1 MQPVYEI
8 RRAGVTLCSGSVPLL
23 GYSREILK
31 DMDRAGLH
39 LYRDGKREKAAL
51 RGANTEDGRPK

>member
-1 MQPVYEI
+1 MRSVGQVSPSAPV
-8 RRAGVTLCSGSVPLL
+8 PFL

-51 RGANTEDGRPK
+51 RGANTESGRPK